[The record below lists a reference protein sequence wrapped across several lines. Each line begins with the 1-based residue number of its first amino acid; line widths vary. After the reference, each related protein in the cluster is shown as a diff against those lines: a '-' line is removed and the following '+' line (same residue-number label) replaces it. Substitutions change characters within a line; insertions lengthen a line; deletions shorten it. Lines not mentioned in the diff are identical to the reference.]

1 MTPAVS
7 YFLDKGLNRV
17 LADYPLARERLQILL
32 THERQSSSAPQLM
45 AILHR
50 EVLAA
55 IAKHISIDPDKVD
68 IEMRHRETFS
78 LLEINL
84 EIPAILANVRHHQEG
99 PQQAA

>member
-1 MTPAVS
+1 MNIFNFFRRGGSA
-7 YFLDKGLNRV
+7 
-17 LADYPLARERLQILL
+17 PLARERLQILL

-68 IEMRHRETFS
+68 IDIRHRDKVSF
-78 LLEINL
+78 LEINL
-84 EIPAILANVRHHQEG
+84 EIPESVSVKAK
-99 PQQAA
+99 AAA